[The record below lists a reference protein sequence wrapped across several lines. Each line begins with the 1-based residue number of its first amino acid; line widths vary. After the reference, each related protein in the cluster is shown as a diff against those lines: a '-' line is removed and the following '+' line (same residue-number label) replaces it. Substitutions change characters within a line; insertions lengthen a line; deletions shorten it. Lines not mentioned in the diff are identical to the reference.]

1 MALQNM
7 TGKLAAGW
15 PRRRDEAASIA
26 RLAPLEPV
34 RDNPGQLNGL
44 FFVPDTVAGPMPLVV
59 VLHGCTQTA
68 EIYDRGAGWST
79 LAARY
84 GFALLFPEQQRSNN
98 PLLCF
103 NWFSVNDTQ
112 RGMGEAAS
120 IKSMIDTMKRNHAID
135 PARIFVTGLSAG
147 GAMTSVM
154 LATYPELFE
163 AGAIL
168 GGLAYGCASHMTEA
182 LDCMGGRTR
191 SAADELSAVVRR
203 ASPNRGKWPRVQ
215 VWQGDADTT
224 VTPGNADDIVRQ
236 WTGLHGLGAT
246 ADVVEPVE
254 GFPRARWLD
263 ADGSPVIEQY
273 TITGMGH
280 GVPIAPRR
288 GGEQALGVSG
298 AHMLDVGLSSTQHIA
313 EFFGLDRP
321 IERPAA
327 RPMDDAA
334 TAEPTKRS
342 LATEIR
348 TAPRPVH
355 QRRPKATPHAQGV
368 QAIIEKA
375 LKAAG
380 LMR

>member
-1 MALQNM
+1 M
-7 TGKLAAGW
+7 
-15 PRRRDEAASIA
+15 
-26 RLAPLEPV
+26 
-34 RDNPGQLNGL
+34 
-44 FFVPDTVAGPMPLVV
+44 
-59 VLHGCTQTA
+59 
-68 EIYDRGAGWST
+68 
-79 LAARY
+79 
-84 GFALLFPEQQRSNN
+84 
-98 PLLCF
+98 
-103 NWFSVNDTQ
+103 
-112 RGMGEAAS
+112 
-120 IKSMIDTMKRNHAID
+120 
-135 PARIFVTGLSAG
+135 
-147 GAMTSVM
+147 
-154 LATYPELFE
+154 
-163 AGAIL
+163 
-168 GGLAYGCASHMTEA
+168 
-182 LDCMGGRTR
+182 
-191 SAADELSAVVRR
+191 
-203 ASPNRGKWPRVQ
+203 
-215 VWQGDADTT
+215 
-224 VTPGNADDIVRQ
+224 
-236 WTGLHGLGAT
+236 
-246 ADVVEPVE
+246 
-254 GFPRARWLD
+254 
-263 ADGSPVIEQY
+263 IEQY